1 MSRNGTS
8 ASGRIV
14 NYSKSGSLPG
24 RRAALSAAMY
34 FAFRCPLLSGCTGP
48 TTSGRPSRTLPLPP
62 PRWELSL
69 WTFRFLRHNRRP
81 SVLLSSGRLAA
92 IGKDAITWCQSADQM
107 YTPQTYPV
115 ALLMMLVSMLCWGSW
130 ANTQKIDRAWRF
142 EIYAPGYMWGIVVCA
157 LLFGLTFGRTNAAAP
172 VSFFHNLASASTRSL
187 VEAFVGGIIFNLG
200 NLLLVAAISVA
211 GMAVAFPL
219 GAGLALVI
227 GAVLNYVISPA
238 GNPLLLFG
246 GILLICLAIASN
258 AMAYRGLS
266 KSAKA
271 GTKGIVLSLLCGVV
285 IGLFYPFVAKALTR
299 ENHLGPYT
307 VYFVFAL
314 GALVSNFPL
323 NYAFMRRPVSGSRL
337 SIKDYFQGGP
347 GAHAWGV
354 LGGLIWGT
362 GTICSFVAAYTPM
375 VGPAT
380 SFSLG
385 EGNTM
390 ISAVW
395 GVFVWKLET

>member
-1 MSRNGTS
+1 
-8 ASGRIV
+8 
-14 NYSKSGSLPG
+14 
-24 RRAALSAAMY
+24 
-34 FAFRCPLLSGCTGP
+34 
-48 TTSGRPSRTLPLPP
+48 
-62 PRWELSL
+62 
-69 WTFRFLRHNRRP
+69 
-81 SVLLSSGRLAA
+81 
-92 IGKDAITWCQSADQM
+92 
-107 YTPQTYPV
+107 
-115 ALLMMLVSMLCWGSW
+115 MLGQLGE
-130 ANTQKIDRAWRF
+130 QEKIDKAWRF
-142 EIYAPGYMWGIVVCA
+142 E
-157 LLFGLTFGRTNAAAP
+157 LLLLGLCVGDSWRARCCS
-172 VSFFHNLASASTRSL
+172 VSPWAGPILLRAEAFFHNLNSASIRSL
-187 VEAFVGGIIFNLG
+187 AEAFAGGMIFNLG
-200 NLLLVAAISVA
+200 NLLLVAAISIA

-227 GAVLNYVISPA
+227 GAVLNYVISPV
-238 GNPLLLFG
+238 GNRLFLFG
-246 GILLICLAIASN
+246 GILLVAAAIASN

-285 IGLFYPFVAKALTR
+285 IGLFYPFVAKALTG
-299 ENHLGPYT
+299 ENHLGPYA

-337 SIKDYFQGGP
+337 SLRDYFQGGRSV
-347 GAHAWGV
+347 HAWGV

-395 GVFVWKLET
+395 GVFVWKEFRGANTEVKRLLALMFGLFVLGLVSISLAPIFG

>member
-1 MSRNGTS
+1 
-8 ASGRIV
+8 
-14 NYSKSGSLPG
+14 
-24 RRAALSAAMY
+24 
-34 FAFRCPLLSGCTGP
+34 
-48 TTSGRPSRTLPLPP
+48 
-62 PRWELSL
+62 
-69 WTFRFLRHNRRP
+69 
-81 SVLLSSGRLAA
+81 
-92 IGKDAITWCQSADQM
+92 
-107 YTPQTYPV
+107 
-115 ALLMMLVSMLCWGSW
+115 MMLLSMLCWGSW
-130 ANTQKIDRAWRF
+130 ANAQKIDKSWRF
-142 EIYAPGYMWGIVVCA
+142 ELFYWDYMWGILVCA
-157 LLFGLTFGRTNAAAP
+157 ILFGVTMGRTNSAAP
-172 VSFFHNLASASTRSL
+172 ASFFNNLNSASTRAL
-187 VEAFVGGIIFNLG
+187 IEAFAGGMIFNLG

-246 GILLICLAIASN
+246 GILLIGAAIAAN

-266 KSAKA
+266 KGTKA
-271 GTKGIVLSLLCGVV
+271 GTKGIVLSLLCGVI
-285 IGLFYPFVAKALTR
+285 IGLFYPFVAKALIG
-299 ENHLGPYT
+299 EDHLGPYT

-323 NYAFMRRPVSGSRL
+323 NSAFMRWPVSGSRL
-337 SIKDYFQGGP
+337 SVKDYLQGGP
-347 GAHAWGV
+347 AVHAWGV
-354 LGGLIWGT
+354 LGGLVWGT

-390 ISAVW
+390 ISAIW
-395 GVFVWKLET
+395 GVLVWKEFHGATSEVKRLLALMFALFVLGLVSISLAPVFG

>member
-1 MSRNGTS
+1 
-8 ASGRIV
+8 
-14 NYSKSGSLPG
+14 
-24 RRAALSAAMY
+24 MY
-34 FAFRCPLLSGCTGP
+34 AP
-48 TTSGRPSRTLPLPP
+48 
-62 PRWELSL
+62 
-69 WTFRFLRHNRRP
+69 H
-81 SVLLSSGRLAA
+81 
-92 IGKDAITWCQSADQM
+92 
-107 YTPQTYPV
+107 TYPV
-115 ALLMMLVSMLCWGSW
+115 ALLLMLVSMLCWGSW
-130 ANTQKIDRAWRF
+130 ANTQKIDKAWRF
-142 EIYAPGYMWGIVVCA
+142 ELFYWDYMWGILVCA
-157 LLFGLTFGRTNAAAP
+157 LLFGLTIGRTNPAAP
-172 VSFFHNLASASTRSL
+172 LSFFHNLGSASTRSL
-187 VEAFVGGIIFNLG
+187 VEAFVGGMIFNLG

-227 GAVLNYVISPA
+227 GAVLNYVVSPA

-246 GILLICLAIASN
+246 GILLICAAIAAN

-266 KSAKA
+266 KGAKA
-271 GTKGIVLSLLCGVV
+271 GMKGIVLSLLCGVV
-285 IGLFYPFVAKALTR
+285 VGLFYPFVAKALIG

-314 GALVSNFPL
+314 GALASNFPL

-337 SIKDYFQGGP
+337 SIRDYLQGGP
-347 GAHAWGV
+347 GVHAWGV

-395 GVFVWKLET
+395 GIFVWKEFRGASSEVKRLLAVMFTLFVLGLVSISLAPVFG

>member
-1 MSRNGTS
+1 
-8 ASGRIV
+8 
-14 NYSKSGSLPG
+14 
-24 RRAALSAAMY
+24 
-34 FAFRCPLLSGCTGP
+34 
-48 TTSGRPSRTLPLPP
+48 
-62 PRWELSL
+62 
-69 WTFRFLRHNRRP
+69 
-81 SVLLSSGRLAA
+81 
-92 IGKDAITWCQSADQM
+92 M
-107 YTPQTYPV
+107 YTPHSYPV

-130 ANTQKIDRAWRF
+130 ANTEKIDRTRRF
-142 EIYAPGYMWGIVVCA
+142 ELYYWDYMWGIVVCA
-157 LLFGLTFGRTNAAAP
+157 LLFGLTLGRTNPAAAA
-172 VSFFHNLASASTRSL
+172 SFFHNLDSASTRSL
-187 VEAFVGGIIFNLG
+187 AEAFAGGMIFNLG

-227 GAVLNYVISPA
+227 GAVLNYVISPV
-238 GNPLLLFG
+238 GNRLLLFG
-246 GILLICLAIASN
+246 GILLVSAAIASN

-266 KSAKA
+266 KSTKA

-285 IGLFYPFVAKALTR
+285 IGLFYPFVAKALTG

-314 GALVSNFPL
+314 GALVSNFPI
-323 NYAFMRRPVSGSRL
+323 NYAFMRRPVSGPPL
-337 SIKDYFQGGP
+337 SFQDYFRGGR
-347 GAHAWGV
+347 AVHAWGV

-362 GTICSFVAAYTPM
+362 GTICSFVAAYTPT

-380 SFSLG
+380 SFSLS

-395 GVFVWKLET
+395 GVFVWKEFRGANSRVKRLLALMFTLFVLGLVSISLAPVFG

>member
-1 MSRNGTS
+1 
-8 ASGRIV
+8 
-14 NYSKSGSLPG
+14 
-24 RRAALSAAMY
+24 
-34 FAFRCPLLSGCTGP
+34 
-48 TTSGRPSRTLPLPP
+48 
-62 PRWELSL
+62 
-69 WTFRFLRHNRRP
+69 
-81 SVLLSSGRLAA
+81 
-92 IGKDAITWCQSADQM
+92 M
-107 YTPQTYPV
+107 YTPHSYPV

-130 ANTQKIDRAWRF
+130 ANTEKIDRTRRF
-142 EIYAPGYMWGIVVCA
+142 ELYYWDYMWGIVVCA
-157 LLFGLTFGRTNAAAP
+157 LLFGLTLGRTNPAAAA
-172 VSFFHNLASASTRSL
+172 SFFHNLDSASTRSL
-187 VEAFVGGIIFNLG
+187 AEAFAGGIIFNLG
-200 NLLLVAAISVA
+200 NLLLVAAISIA

-227 GAVLNYVISPA
+227 GAVLNYVISPV
-238 GNPLLLFG
+238 GNRLLLFG
-246 GILLICLAIASN
+246 GILLVSGAIASN

-285 IGLFYPFVAKALTR
+285 IGLFYPFVAKALTGQ
-299 ENHLGPYT
+299 NHLGPYT
-307 VYFVFAL
+307 VYFVFAV
-314 GALVSNFPL
+314 GALVSNFPF
-323 NYAFMRRPVSGSRL
+323 NYAFMRRPVIGSPL
-337 SIKDYFQGGP
+337 SLGDYFKGGR
-347 GAHAWGV
+347 AVHAWGV

-395 GVFVWKLET
+395 GVFVWKEFRGANGQVKRLLALMFTLFVLGLVSISLAPVFG